1 MNWFNSSQTE
11 GAQIDWQVLETE
23 AQLEDLIQRSFEKPV
38 AIFKHSV
45 RCGISAMVKAQLE
58 ATWDLKAEDIEIY
71 YLDLIQ
77 FRSVSNLI
85 ADRLGVWHQSPQL
98 ILLKEGKATYNASH
112 QAIRTDKVREALS
125 A

>member
-1 MNWFNSSQTE
+1 
-11 GAQIDWQVLETE
+11 
-23 AQLEDLIQRSFEKPV
+23 
-38 AIFKHSV
+38 
-45 RCGISAMVKAQLE
+45 MVKAQLE

-85 ADRLGVWHQSPQL
+85 ADRLGVWHHSPQL

-112 QAIRTDKVREALS
+112 QAIRTDKDREALTAKVIYPYKIRGYTRVQHRKLS
-125 A
+125 MRYKLKI